1 MMFQLEEERKV
12 TANLS
17 RTLELE
23 KRKVTISFAII
34 GKYMRDGWMT
44 MVMMMMRMM
53 IMALMMI
60 MAFMMMNVLMMASV
74 KVESLE
80 QKAKCGSSKMSQ
92 SSRGERRRSSLLP
105 EEVTT
110 SFKRCYFIFARKIFV
125 LQYFQKCIV
134 KRFGNVRPACPR
146 AWKFTASAATTW
158 G

>member
-125 LQYFQKCIV
+125 LQYFTIV
-134 KRFGNVRPACPR
+134 KRFGSVRPACPK
-146 AWKFTASAATTW
+146 AWKFTGSAATTW

>member
-34 GKYMRDGWMT
+34 GKYMRDGWMA
-44 MVMMMMRMM
+44 MVMM
-53 IMALMMI
+53 IMAL
-60 MAFMMMNVLMMASV
+60 MMMNVLMMASV

-110 SFKRCYFIFARKIFV
+110 SFKRCYFIFFNIS
-125 LQYFQKCIV
+125 L
-134 KRFGNVRPACPR
+134 
-146 AWKFTASAATTW
+146 S
-158 G
+158 

>member
-1 MMFQLEEERKV
+1 MFQLEEERKV

-23 KRKVTISFAII
+23 KRKVTIFFCEIDSFEQRAVQKI
-34 GKYMRDGWMT
+34 WMA
-44 MVMMMMRMM
+44 MVMMMMMM
-53 IMALMMI
+53 MALI
-60 MAFMMMNVLMMASV
+60 MMASV

-110 SFKRCYFIFARKIFV
+110 SFKRCYFIFARETFV
-125 LQYFQKCIV
+125 LQYFHNI
-134 KRFGNVRPACPR
+134 
-146 AWKFTASAATTW
+146 S
-158 G
+158 

>member
-23 KRKVTISFAII
+23 KRKVTIFFCEIDSFEQRAVQKI
-34 GKYMRDGWMT
+34 WMA
-44 MVMMMMRMM
+44 MVMMMM
-53 IMALMMI
+53 IMALM
-60 MAFMMMNVLMMASV
+60 MMASV

-105 EEVTT
+105 EEVVTT
-110 SFKRCYFIFARKIFV
+110 SFKRCYFIFARETFV
-125 LQYFQKCIV
+125 LQYFHNI
-134 KRFGNVRPACPR
+134 
-146 AWKFTASAATTW
+146 S
-158 G
+158 

>member
-34 GKYMRDGWMT
+34 GKYMRDGWMA
-44 MVMMMMRMM
+44 MVMMMMMMMM
-53 IMALMMI
+53 IMAL
-60 MAFMMMNVLMMASV
+60 MMMNVLMMASV

-125 LQYFQKCIV
+125 LQYFTIV
-134 KRFGNVRPACPR
+134 KRFGNVRPACRR
-146 AWKFTASAATTW
+146 AWKFTGSAATTW

>member
-1 MMFQLEEERKV
+1 MFQLEEERKV

-34 GKYMRDGWMT
+34 GKYLQDRWIPI
-44 MVMMMMRMM
+44 VMMM
-53 IMALMMI
+53 IMAL
-60 MAFMMMNVLMMASV
+60 MMMNVLMMASV

-105 EEVTT
+105 EEVVTT
-110 SFKRCYFIFARKIFV
+110 SFKRCYFIFARETFV
-125 LQYFQKCIV
+125 LQYFHNI
-134 KRFGNVRPACPR
+134 
-146 AWKFTASAATTW
+146 S
-158 G
+158 

>member
-1 MMFQLEEERKV
+1 MVIM
-12 TANLS
+12 
-17 RTLELE
+17 
-23 KRKVTISFAII
+23 
-34 GKYMRDGWMT
+34 
-44 MVMMMMRMM
+44 MVMMMMMMMM
-53 IMALMMI
+53 IMAL
-60 MAFMMMNVLMMASV
+60 MMMNVLMMASV

-134 KRFGNVRPACPR
+134 KRFGNVRPACRR
-146 AWKFTASAATTW
+146 AWKFTGSAATTW

>member
-1 MMFQLEEERKV
+1 MFQLEEERKV

-34 GKYMRDGWMT
+34 GKYLRDGWIPI
-44 MVMMMMRMM
+44 VMMM
-53 IMALMMI
+53 IMAL
-60 MAFMMMNVLMMASV
+60 MMMNVLMMASV

-105 EEVTT
+105 EEVVTT
-110 SFKRCYFIFARKIFV
+110 SFKRCYFIFARNTFV
-125 LQYFQKCIV
+125 LQYFHNI
-134 KRFGNVRPACPR
+134 
-146 AWKFTASAATTW
+146 S
-158 G
+158 

>member
-1 MMFQLEEERKV
+1 MFQLEEERKV

-34 GKYMRDGWMT
+34 GKYMRDGWMA
-44 MVMMMMRMM
+44 MVMMMMMMM
-53 IMALMMI
+53 IMAL
-60 MAFMMMNVLMMASV
+60 MMMNVLMMASV

-134 KRFGNVRPACPR
+134 KRFGNVRPACRR
-146 AWKFTASAATTW
+146 AWKSTGSAATTW

>member
-34 GKYMRDGWMT
+34 GKYMRDGWMA
-44 MVMMMMRMM
+44 MVMMMMMM
-53 IMALMMI
+53 IMAL
-60 MAFMMMNVLMMASV
+60 MMMNVLMMASV

-125 LQYFQKCIV
+125 LQYFQNI
-134 KRFGNVRPACPR
+134 
-146 AWKFTASAATTW
+146 S
-158 G
+158 

>member
-1 MMFQLEEERKV
+1 
-12 TANLS
+12 
-17 RTLELE
+17 
-23 KRKVTISFAII
+23 
-34 GKYMRDGWMT
+34 
-44 MVMMMMRMM
+44 M
-53 IMALMMI
+53 IMR
-60 MAFMMMNVLMMASV
+60 MMMNVLMMASV

-125 LQYFQKCIV
+125 LQYFTIV
-134 KRFGNVRPACPR
+134 KRFGSVRPACPR
-146 AWKFTASAATTW
+146 AWKFTGSAATTW

>member
-1 MMFQLEEERKV
+1 MFQLEEERKV

-34 GKYMRDGWMT
+34 GKYMRDGWMA
-44 MVMMMMRMM
+44 MVMMMMMMM
-53 IMALMMI
+53 IMAL
-60 MAFMMMNVLMMASV
+60 MMMNVLMMASV

-146 AWKFTASAATTW
+146 AWKFTGSAATTW

>member
-1 MMFQLEEERKV
+1 MFQLEEERKV

-34 GKYMRDGWMT
+34 GKYMRDGWMA
-44 MVMMMMRMM
+44 MVMM
-53 IMALMMI
+53 IMAL
-60 MAFMMMNVLMMASV
+60 MMMNVLMMASV

-125 LQYFQKCIV
+125 LQYFTIV
-134 KRFGNVRPACPR
+134 KRFGNVRPACRR
-146 AWKFTASAATTW
+146 AWKFTGSAATTW

>member
-34 GKYMRDGWMT
+34 GKYMRDGWMA
-44 MVMMMMRMM
+44 MVMMMMMMM
-53 IMALMMI
+53 IMAL
-60 MAFMMMNVLMMASV
+60 MMMNVLMMASV

-125 LQYFQKCIV
+125 LQYFTIV
-134 KRFGNVRPACPR
+134 KRFGNVRPACRR
-146 AWKFTASAATTW
+146 AWKSTGSAATTW